1 MSRSNPTEGTAH
13 ISTRWFEYKGDIGEF
28 SYYDKEATNEDGTK
42 GANVNIGQKFSFLW
56 LDETFTI
63 TGYIE
68 GGGGVV
74 SNEIKRIREDVLTV
88 RQFKSGNTFSGNWD
102 KTTPAGEAF
111 IAKVKAIGGKFTAN
125 LYIAYKDAN
134 SELKIG
140 VLQLKGAAYSKWSE
154 FFKANK
160 DAVRTGAVSVSEH
173 LDGKKGAVK
182 YKTPVFKVVK
192 TSEESDKAAIELD
205 RQLQEFLKV
214 RLTHVPTAPV
224 TDQDASPAAA
234 APSTAI
240 PQGQPP
246 MGNTPPPPTEEDFHA
261 MYGEDEDEIPF

>member
-13 ISTRWFEYKGDIGEF
+13 ISTRWVEYKGDIGEF
-28 SYYDKEATNEDGTK
+28 SYYDKEVTNEDGTK
-42 GANVNIGQKFSFLW
+42 GANVSLGQKFTFLW

-111 IAKVKAIGGKFTAN
+111 IAKVKSIGGKFTAN
-125 LYIAYKDAN
+125 LYIAYKAGD
-134 SELKIG
+134 ELKIG

-154 FFKANK
+154 FFRANK

-182 YKTPVFKVVK
+182 FKTPVFKVVK

-205 RQLQEFLKV
+205 KQLQEFLKT
-214 RLTHVPTAPV
+214 RLAPAASVPATQEEV
-224 TDQDASPAAA
+224 PAAA
-234 APSTAI
+234 TY
-240 PQGQPP
+240 QEQPP
-246 MGNTPPPPTEEDFHA
+246 MPTMQQAPPPTEEDFNA
-261 MYGEDEDEIPF
+261 MYGEDDDDEDYPF

>member
-1 MSRSNPTEGTAH
+1 MSRSNPTESTTH
-13 ISTRWFEYKGDIGEF
+13 ISSRWVEYKGDVGEF
-28 SYYDKEATNEDGTK
+28 SYYDKEVTNEDGTK
-42 GANVNIGQKFSFLW
+42 GANVSLGQKFAFLW
-56 LDETFTI
+56 LDETFTV

-88 RQFKSGNTFSGNWD
+88 RQFKSGNTFSGRWD
-102 KTTPAGEAF
+102 KTTPEGEAF

-125 LYIAYKDAN
+125 LYIAYKDADN
-134 SELKIG
+134 ELKIG

-160 DAVRTGAVSVSEH
+160 DGVRTGAVSVSEH

-182 YKTPVFKVVK
+182 FKTPVFKVVK

-205 RQLQEFLKV
+205 KQLQEFLKT
-214 RLTHVPTAPV
+214 RLAPAPMAPTAQTQP
-224 TDQDASPAAA
+224 AA
-234 APSTAI
+234 APS
-240 PQGQPP
+240 QEQPP
-246 MGNTPPPPTEEDFHA
+246 MPTMQQAPPLPSEEDDLTA
-261 MYGEDEDEIPF
+261 MYGEDPFDDGVPF

>member
-1 MSRSNPTEGTAH
+1 MSRSNPTESTAH
-13 ISTRWFEYKGDIGEF
+13 ISTRWLEYKGDVGEF
-28 SYYDKEATNEDGTK
+28 SYYDKEATKEDGTK
-42 GANVNIGQKFSFLW
+42 GANVNLGQKLTFLW

-88 RQFKSGNTFSGNWD
+88 RQLKSGNSFSGHWD
-102 KTTPAGEAF
+102 KTTPEGEAF

-125 LYIAYKDAN
+125 LYIAYKSGD
-134 SELKIG
+134 ELKIG
-140 VLQLKGAAYSKWSE
+140 VLQLKGAAYSKWGE

-160 DAVRTGAVSVSEH
+160 DAVRTGAVSVVEH

-182 YKTPVFKVVK
+182 FKTPIFKIVK

-224 TDQDASPAAA
+224 AAQEA
-234 APSTAI
+234 APQQAAPASNP
-240 PQGQPP
+240 PQGQQA
-246 MGNTPPPPTEEDFHA
+246 PPPTEEDFNA
-261 MYGEDEDEIPF
+261 MYGEDDDLDSLPF

>member
-1 MSRSNPTEGTAH
+1 MSRSNPTESTTH
-13 ISTRWFEYKGDIGEF
+13 ISTRWLEYKGDVGEF
-28 SYYDKEATNEDGTK
+28 SYYDKEATKEDGTK
-42 GANVNIGQKFSFLW
+42 GANVNLGQKLTFLW

-74 SNEIKRIREDVLTV
+74 SNEIRRIREDVLTV
-88 RQFKSGNTFSGNWD
+88 RQLKSGNTFSGQWN
-102 KTTPAGEAF
+102 KTTPEGEAF

-125 LYIAYKDAN
+125 LYIAYKSGD
-134 SELKIG
+134 ELKIG
-140 VLQLKGAAYSKWSE
+140 VLQLKGSAYSKWSE
-154 FFKANK
+154 FFRANK
-160 DAVRTGAVSVSEH
+160 DAVRTGAVSIVEH

-182 YKTPVFKVVK
+182 FKTPVFKIVK

-224 TDQDASPAAA
+224 AEQEA
-234 APSTAI
+234 APQPPAPASNP
-240 PQGQPP
+240 PQGQQA
-246 MGNTPPPPTEEDFHA
+246 PPPTEDDHA
-261 MYGEDEDEIPF
+261 ALYGEDEDDYPF